1 MEWTVAIV
9 VDTHRDLH
17 VAVAVD
23 RLGRRLGSLAR
34 ALLADGFLIFECE
47 RPRRRKPSGQRRPD
61 RAELAARR
69 LLTGERLPLLRTGLD
84 REQLRL
90 LLVERRSANH
100 ARQQAL
106 NQLKAAVVTLAPP
119 LRARLEHR
127 RPSTLAHSSVLRRQP
142 ELASL
147 RRLAKRIVLLE
158 QELAEVDHELNDLTL
173 RLCPKLRA
181 QPGVGPICAGSY
193 SSRPPTHTGS
203 ETKAPSPPSPAS
215 APTKPQAA
223 HANATDSTAPA
234 TDS

>member
-1 MEWTVAIV
+1 MS
-9 VDTHRDLH
+9 
-17 VAVAVD
+17 
-23 RLGRRLGSLAR
+23 RLRLTDW
-34 ALLADGFLIFECE
+34 ADGSGRWRGRCSRTASSSSSASGRGGENRQDKDDLI
-47 RPRRRKPSGQRRPD
+47 D
-61 RAELAARR
+61 AELAARR
-69 LLTGERLPLLRTGLD
+69 LLTGERRPLPRTGLD

-100 ARQQAL
+100 ASQQAL

-127 RPSTLAHSSVLRRQP
+127 RSTLAHSSVLRRQP

-203 ETKAPSPPSPAS
+203 ETNAPSPPSPAS